1 MTASRQTA
9 YPLYMMDMDRPRTM
23 LMMVMT
29 TLTLGL
35 GCQQSTTN
43 VSKTE
48 PLQPPKKVYPFDESI
63 GCYSDGIVNGYV
75 ADQSNPLKSHVVMI
89 LSRFQKN
96 DSSSEVISTLCTGT
110 LIGTNTV
117 LTAAHCFPKNTI
129 STQIIA
135 SINLFCSS
143 GFNKRLVYSAY
154 SVSIH
159 PQYRHKNTPSSTSP
173 DFDIATVKFDG
184 LLPAPYAP
192 LKLAPVDI
200 KTEMTNPAS
209 QMIMIGYGRTHTTDD
224 SLPELRYVTKNW
236 DQLLLVKDS
245 INLIDRLNL
254 VSVNQQD
261 SHGGCSGDSGGPLLI
276 ADNGI
281 YKIAGVASYI
291 ESPSESKLCEQ
302 GQIFYSYIPSY
313 WDWITEQ
320 LN

>member
-1 MTASRQTA
+1 
-9 YPLYMMDMDRPRTM
+9 MMDMDRPRKI

-29 TLTLGL
+29 SLTLGI
-35 GCQQSTTN
+35 GCQQSKTN

-48 PLQPPKKVYPFDESI
+48 PIEPPKKVYRFDESK
-63 GCYSDGIVNGYV
+63 GCYSEGIVNGYV
-75 ADQSNPLKSHVVMI
+75 ADQSNPLKSHVVMV
-89 LSRFQKN
+89 LSRFQK
-96 DSSSEVISTLCTGT
+96 DDFSSEVLSTLCTGT
-110 LIGTNTV
+110 LIDSNTV

-143 GFNKRLVYSAY
+143 GFNKRLVYSAFN
-154 SVSIH
+154 VNIH

-184 LLPAPYAP
+184 ILPPPYAP

-200 KTEMTNPAS
+200 RSEMTNPAS

-236 DQLLLVKDS
+236 DQLMLVKDS
-245 INLIDRLNL
+245 VSLIDRLNL
-254 VSVNQQD
+254 VSINQQD

-276 ADNGI
+276 ADATG
-281 YKIAGVASYI
+281 YKVVGVASYI
-291 ESPSESKLCEQ
+291 ESASESKLCEQ
-302 GQIFYSYIPSY
+302 GQIFYSYVPSY
-313 WDWITEQ
+313 WDWIQEQ
-320 LN
+320 LK